1 MAEYRSPSTGRA
13 VRAVLF
19 DTFGTVVDWRSGIA
33 ASVGDFAHRHQ
44 LSLDAAAFALE
55 WRGRYLPSMA
65 EVRSGRREFVSL
77 DVLHRENL
85 LASFEKFGVAAESLP
100 GGEVDDLA
108 RSWRWLP
115 PWPDSVEGIEAMKR
129 HVIVGP
135 LSNGNTGLLVD
146 MAKYAGLPWDVVLGS
161 DVSKAFKPD
170 PRAYR
175 SPARMLGLEP
185 GEVMLVAAHPS
196 DLEAAQDS
204 GLATGYVA
212 RPEEYGP
219 GGPTDPAPPG
229 AWDVSGASLIELA
242 TLLFGVAGQR

>member
-1 MAEYRSPSTGRA
+1 MTVYRSPSTGRA

-33 ASVGDFAHRHQ
+33 DSVRHFARRHHI
-44 LSLDAAAFALE
+44 SLDPDAFAVE
-55 WRGRYLPSMA
+55 WRSRYVPSMS
-65 EVRSGRREFVSL
+65 EVRSGLREFVSL

-85 LASFEKFGVAAESLP
+85 LASFQKFGVTTDALP
-100 GGEVDDLA
+100 GDEVEALA

-115 PWPDSVEGIEAMKR
+115 PWPDSVDGIAAMKQ

-170 PRAYR
+170 PRAYQTPVR
-175 SPARMLGLEP
+175 LLGLDP

-196 DLEAAQDS
+196 DLAAAQKS
-204 GLATGYVA
+204 GLATGFVA
-212 RPEEYGP
+212 RPGENGLGQEPGP
-219 GGPTDPAPPG
+219 EPSD
-229 AWDVSGASLIELA
+229 AWDVSGTSLSELA
-242 TLLFGVAGQR
+242 DLLFGAPGQC